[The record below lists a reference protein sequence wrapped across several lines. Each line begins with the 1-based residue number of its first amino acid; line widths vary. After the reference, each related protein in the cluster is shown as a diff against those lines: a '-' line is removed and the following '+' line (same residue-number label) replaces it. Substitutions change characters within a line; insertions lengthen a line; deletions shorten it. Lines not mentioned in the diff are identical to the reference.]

1 MRISAELPEHA
12 GPKSNPERCLTRFGA
27 GANLNGVSGRLPDVV
42 DALIA
47 SSVVAGKLG
56 EADLHEAD
64 FGHAVAPKRQRGRQA
79 MAEKVKLSEAL
90 ERTASALAMFDGQA
104 LEELTVQLNAATC
117 GSIEVEREPIESI
130 RARQR
135 LLAEVLT
142 ATEQSIQLL
151 RGLQQRKAKNE
162 WAL

>member
-1 MRISAELPEHA
+1 
-12 GPKSNPERCLTRFGA
+12 
-27 GANLNGVSGRLPDVV
+27 
-42 DALIA
+42 
-47 SSVVAGKLG
+47 
-56 EADLHEAD
+56 
-64 FGHAVAPKRQRGRQA
+64 

-104 LEELTVQLNAATC
+104 LEELTVQLNAATQ
-117 GSIEVEREPIESI
+117 GSVEVEREPIEFI

-151 RGLQQRKAKNE
+151 RSLQQRKARKE